1 MSGNGTRL
9 RKFMQHEQVALFL
22 CLIGLC
28 VVASLISPYF
38 FTLKNIMNVLRS
50 ASLIAITGMG
60 MVLIILLGDIDL
72 SVGSTQGLIGVL
84 AALVITATGN
94 LYLTIAFVI
103 VAGAGIGLVNSLL
116 VTKARITP
124 LIATLGTMAVLR
136 GAAYVTTDGAS
147 VSVKHA
153 GFTWLG
159 TGYIGPLPVPLLIAA
174 VFGVA
179 LWFVLT
185 KTAYGRYLY
194 ATGGCVEAAKLSG
207 IDVGRIK
214 RRAYIISGVL
224 TAVTALLLAARM
236 STGQPNAGIGFEF
249 QVIAAVVLGGVSL
262 TGGKGTLSGA
272 IIGILILSV
281 LSNIMVLRNVNSF
294 YQEIARG
301 AVILLA
307 VYIDGQNRI
316 SAQKRLLRA
325 KIA

>member
-1 MSGNGTRL
+1 MSENGTGL
-9 RKFMQHEQVALFL
+9 RKFLQHEQVALFL
-22 CLIGLC
+22 CFIGLC
-28 VVASLISPYF
+28 IVASLLSPYF

-72 SVGSTQGLIGVL
+72 SVGSTQGLVGVL

-94 LYLTIAFVI
+94 LYMTIAFVI
-103 VAGAGIGLVNSLL
+103 LAGACIGLANSLL

-124 LIATLGTMAVLR
+124 LIATLGTMAILR
-136 GAAYVTTDGAS
+136 GAAYVTTNGSS

-159 TGYIGPLPVPLLIAA
+159 TGYVGPVPVPLLIAI
-174 VFGVA
+174 VFGVI
-179 LWFVLT
+179 LWFVLA

-207 IDVGRIK
+207 INVDKIK
-214 RRAYIISGVL
+214 RWAYIISGIL
-224 TAVTALLLAARM
+224 TAITAMLLAARM

-301 AVILLA
+301 VVILLA
-307 VYIDGQNRI
+307 VYIDAQNRI

-325 KIA
+325 KLA

>member
-1 MSGNGTRL
+1 MNENGSFFRRL
-9 RKFMQHEQVALFL
+9 FQHEQVALFL
-22 CLIGLC
+22 CFIGLC
-28 VVASLISPYF
+28 IAASFLSPYF
-38 FTLKNIMNVLRS
+38 LSLKNIMNVLRS

-84 AALVITATGN
+84 CALVISATGN
-94 LYLTIAFVI
+94 LYVAIAFVI
-103 VAGAGIGLVNSLL
+103 AAGAAIGLVNSLL
-116 VTKARITP
+116 VTRARITP
-124 LIATLGTMAVLR
+124 LIATLGTMAIIR
-136 GAAYVTTDGAS
+136 GTAYVITNGAS

-159 TGYIGPLPVPLLIAA
+159 TGYVGPVPVPLLIAVA
-174 VFGVA
+174 FGLV
-179 LWFVLT
+179 LWFVLSR
-185 KTAYGRYLY
+185 TAYGRYLY

-207 IDVGRIK
+207 IDVNKIK
-214 RRAYIISGVL
+214 RWAYVISGAL
-224 TAVTALLLAARM
+224 TAVTAMLLAARM

-301 AVILLA
+301 IVILLA
-307 VYIDGQNRI
+307 VYIDSQNRV

>member
-1 MSGNGTRL
+1 MNEKESRIGRIL
-9 RKFMQHEQVALFL
+9 QHEQVALFL
-22 CLIGLC
+22 CFIALC
-28 VVASLISPYF
+28 VAATLLSPYF
-38 FTLKNIMNVLRS
+38 LTLKNIMNILRS

-84 AALVITATGN
+84 CALVISATGS
-94 LYLTIAFVI
+94 LALTLVFVV
-103 VAGAGIGLVNSLL
+103 VAGAAIGLVNSLL

-124 LIATLGTMAVLR
+124 LIATLGTMAIIR

-147 VSVKHA
+147 VQVQNA

-159 TGYIGPLPVPLLIAA
+159 TGYVGPIPVPLLVAA
-174 VFGVA
+174 VFA
-179 LWFVLT
+179 AILWFVLAR
-185 KTAYGRYLY
+185 TAYGRYLY
-194 ATGGCVEAAKLSG
+194 ATGGCGEAAKLSG
-207 IDVGRIK
+207 IDVDKI
-214 RRAYIISGVL
+214 RRWAYIISGTL
-224 TAVTALLLAARM
+224 TAITAMLLAARM

-301 AVILLA
+301 FVILLA
-307 VYIDGQNRI
+307 VYIDSQNRI

-325 KIA
+325 KLA